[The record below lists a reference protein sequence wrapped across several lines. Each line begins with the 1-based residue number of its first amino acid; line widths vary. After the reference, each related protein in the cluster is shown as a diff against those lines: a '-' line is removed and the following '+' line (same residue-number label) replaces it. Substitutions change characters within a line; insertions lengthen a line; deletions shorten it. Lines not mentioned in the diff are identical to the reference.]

1 MIRCFMCQT
10 SKSSLNEGKRDLSSF
25 FLKTNAPLNLVLAE
39 LAQVHRLGAAA
50 AVAAASAQLAN

>member
-1 MIRCFMCQT
+1 MREKEIF
-10 SKSSLNEGKRDLSSF
+10 LSFF